1 MYVEPLRAY
10 KKTVPAPF
18 PHSTLPL
25 LHQGKLVA
33 RAHLHSFP
41 NPSRAAYFSTKSP
54 NPSAFP
60 NQATRD
66 MPRPKPNTLTQSLCH
81 LSTPMSHALRHPTA
95 KPPLR
100 CEPKTPQ
107 PTPSFPCKMSSAWS
121 LSPLP
126 HHRTPCRSPPPPPH
140 WRHTAHSCQPRP
152 SRAAPHFGFQVV
164 PKRYGLDGPCRSHV
178 F

>member
-1 MYVEPLRAY
+1 VYVEPLRAY

-41 NPSRAAYFSTKSP
+41 NPSRAASSSTKSP

-81 LSTPMSHALRHPTA
+81 LSTPMSHALRHPAA

-107 PTPSFPCKMSSAWS
+107 PTPSFLCKMSSAWS
-121 LSPLP
+121 QVLYPTTEPPADRHRRHLTGVTP
-126 HHRTPCRSPPPPPH
+126 HIAASQGRPERHLILVSRS
-140 WRHTAHSCQPRP
+140 R
-152 SRAAPHFGFQVV
+152 
-164 PKRYGLDGPCRSHV
+164 RSGMG
-178 F
+178 